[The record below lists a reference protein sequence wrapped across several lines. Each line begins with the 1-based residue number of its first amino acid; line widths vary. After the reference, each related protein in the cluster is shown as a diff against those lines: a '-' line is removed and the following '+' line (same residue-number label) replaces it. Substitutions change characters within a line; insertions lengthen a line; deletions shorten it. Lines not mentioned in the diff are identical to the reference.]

1 MQTGLRMQYGYS
13 TQYNEENEKLTS
25 AWDIMQTR
33 VSIEAPC
40 FQLNRFKVKVELLSY
55 LKGSFVHIFHLAQL
69 LYACQ
74 MLFIFSNDVI

>member
-1 MQTGLRMQYGYS
+1 MRAKMQTGLRMQYGYS

-40 FQLNRFKVKVELLSY
+40 FQLNSFKVKSC
-55 LKGSFVHIFHLAQL
+55 HILRVVL
-69 LYACQ
+69 C
-74 MLFIFSNDVI
+74 IFSI